1 MTRLPFLFLAIICLG
16 AGVLSGLV
24 RAGVSLPLSLITQPE
39 LHSLFMIS
47 GFFGTVIGLERAVAI
62 RKPWAYLAPLSSAI
76 GGLVLLTSAPAN
88 VAPLLFGLSGTCFVA
103 ATVRVVFM
111 QAAIYTA
118 TLLTG
123 AVLWLLGNIGWLI
136 SGDPWVSIPYGL
148 SFLVMTIAG
157 ERLELTRFLPPRP
170 RATAAFMV
178 IALFVLGGT
187 LVSGITHFANNGLLG
202 LGYAL
207 LALWLIR
214 YDIARKTI
222 HTPGITRFVASCL
235 LSGYAWLLIGGL
247 LITDFLHLGVFQRDA
262 AIHAIALG
270 FIFAMVIGHAPIIF
284 PAVVRLAIP
293 FSAVFYVPLSL
304 INLGVLLRLAAAAV
318 SEPLL
323 REAGAVINAIGILSF
338 ILCILLQV
346 TRGRRQQR
354 RSL

>member
-1 MTRLPFLFLAIICLG
+1 MARLPFLILAIICLG
-16 AGVLSGLV
+16 AGVLTGLV
-24 RAGVSLPLSLITQPE
+24 RAGVSLPLSLIAHPE
-39 LHSLFMIS
+39 WHSLLMIS

-62 RKPWAYLAPLSSAI
+62 RKPWAYLAPLLSAL
-76 GGLVLLTSAPAN
+76 GGFVLLTNTPES
-88 VAPLLFGLSGTCFVA
+88 VAALLFALAGIGFVA
-103 ATVRVVFM
+103 ASIRVVLM
-111 QAAIYTA
+111 QPAIYTA

-170 RATAAFMV
+170 LATAAFIL

-187 LVSGITHFANNGLLG
+187 LASGFTHFANNTPLG
-202 LGYAL
+202 LSYAL

-222 HTPGITRFVASCL
+222 HKPGITRFVASCL
-235 LSGYAWLLIGGL
+235 LSGYAWLLLGGIL
-247 LITDFLHLGVFQRDA
+247 MTDFLHLGAFQRDA

-293 FSAVFYVPLSL
+293 FSPIFYAPLILTS
-304 INLGVLLRLAAAAV
+304 LGVLLRLLAALTA
-318 SEPLL
+318 EPAL
-323 REAGAVINAIGILSF
+323 RESGAVINAIGILSF
-338 ILCILLQV
+338 MLCILRQV
-346 TRGRRQQR
+346 ARGNQQKNGR
-354 RSL
+354 L

>member
-24 RAGVSLPLSLITQPE
+24 RAGVSLPLSLITHPE

-62 RKPWAYLAPLSSAI
+62 RKPWAYLAPLSSAL

-88 VAPLLFGLSGTCFVA
+88 VAPLLFGLSGICFVA
-103 ATVRVVFM
+103 ATVRVVLM
-111 QAAIYTA
+111 QPAIYTA

-136 SGDPWVSIPYGL
+136 SGAPWVSIPYGL

-170 RATAAFMV
+170 RATAAFKL

-187 LVSGITHFANNGLLG
+187 LVSGITHFANNSLLG
-202 LGYAL
+202 LSYAL
-207 LALWLIR
+207 LAFWLIR

-247 LITDFLHLGVFQRDA
+247 LITGFLHLGVFQRDA

-293 FSAVFYVPLSL
+293 FSPIFYAPLILTSL
-304 INLGVLLRLAAAAV
+304 GALLRLLAALTA
-318 SEPLL
+318 EPAL
-323 REAGAVINAIGILSF
+323 RETGAIINAVGILSF
-338 ILCILLQV
+338 MLCILRQV
-346 TRGRRQQR
+346 TRGIQQKNRR
-354 RSL
+354 L

>member
-1 MTRLPFLFLAIICLG
+1 MSRLPFLLLAIICLG

-24 RAGVSLPLSLITQPE
+24 RAGVSVPLSLIAHPG
-39 LHSLFMIS
+39 LHSLLMIS

-62 RKPWAYLAPLSSAI
+62 RQRWAYLAPLLSAL
-76 GGLVLLTSAPAN
+76 GGLMVLTGLPESLAA
-88 VAPLLFGLSGTCFVA
+88 LLFVLAGLCFVA
-103 ATVRVVFM
+103 ATIRVVLM
-111 QAAIYTA
+111 QPAIYTA

-123 AVLWLLGNIGWLI
+123 TVLWLMGSIGWLI
-136 SGDPWVSIPYGL
+136 SGSPWISIPYGL
-148 SFLVMTIAG
+148 SFLVLTIAG

-170 RATAAFMV
+170 FATAVFMV
-178 IALFVLGGT
+178 ITLVMLGGA
-187 LVSGITHFANNGLLG
+187 LIAGASDFGNNTLLG
-202 LGYAL
+202 LSYAM

-222 HTPGITRFVASCL
+222 HKAGITRFVAICL
-235 LSGYAWLLIGGL
+235 LSGYGWLLIGGL
-247 LITDFLHLGVFQRDA
+247 LITDFLQLGAFQRDA
-262 AIHAIALG
+262 AIHAIGLG

-323 REAGAVINAIGILSF
+323 RETGAVINTIGILSF

>member
-24 RAGVSLPLSLITQPE
+24 RAGVSVPLSLIAHPE
-39 LHSLFMIS
+39 LHSLLMIS

-62 RKPWAYLAPLSSAI
+62 RKRWAYLAPLLSAL
-76 GGLVLLTSAPAN
+76 GGFVLLTN
-88 VAPLLFGLSGTCFVA
+88 VPQSLAALLFMLAGLCFVL
-103 ATVRVVFM
+103 ATIRVVLL
-111 QAAIYTA
+111 QPAIYTA

-136 SGDPWVSIPYGL
+136 SGAPWVSIPYGL

-157 ERLELTRFLPPRP
+157 ERLELTRFLPLRP
-170 RATAAFMV
+170 LASAVFMV
-178 IALFVLGGT
+178 IALFMLGGT
-187 LVSGITHFANNGLLG
+187 FIAGASDFDNNTLLG
-202 LGYAL
+202 LSYGML
-207 LALWLIR
+207 GLWLIR

-222 HTPGITRFVASCL
+222 HKSGITRFVAVCL
-235 LSGYAWLLIGGL
+235 LSGYGWLLIGGIL
-247 LITDFLHLGVFQRDA
+247 STNVLQLGAFQRDA

-293 FSAVFYVPLSL
+293 FSAIFYIPLSL
-304 INLGVLLRLAAAAV
+304 INLGVLLRLAAALV
-318 SEPLL
+318 SEPAL
-323 REAGAVINAIGILSF
+323 REIGAMINAIGILSF